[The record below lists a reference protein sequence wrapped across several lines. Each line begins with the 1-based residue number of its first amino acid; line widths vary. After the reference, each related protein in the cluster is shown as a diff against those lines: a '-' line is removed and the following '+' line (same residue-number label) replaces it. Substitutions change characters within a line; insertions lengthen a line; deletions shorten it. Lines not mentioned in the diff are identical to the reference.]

1 MPPSEVAAAYDR
13 WYATYDSDR
22 NATRD
27 LDALV
32 LRSAGLTLAGAR
44 VLELGCGTGKNT
56 EWLVQQATSVVAV
69 DFSAGMLSK
78 ARQRV
83 TASNVQFAVQ
93 DVREPWP
100 LDDGSV
106 DWVIGNLVLEHV
118 EQLDTVFR
126 EAARVLAPDGTLYCC
141 ELHPFR
147 QWQGGQAQFVDTATG
162 ETVRVQAFVHTVSDY
177 VNGGVRAGLV
187 LQHVGEHVEAAAPA
201 TTLPRLLALW
211 FRRP

>member
-1 MPPSEVAAAYDR
+1 MPPSEVALAYDR
-13 WYATYDSDR
+13 WFATYDSDR

-56 EWLVQQATSVVAV
+56 EWLVEQAESVLAL
-69 DFSAGMLSK
+69 DFSAGMLSR

-83 TASNVQFAVQ
+83 TASNVQFAVH
-93 DVREPWP
+93 DVRERWP
-100 LDDGSV
+100 LDDDAV
-106 DWVIGNLVLEHV
+106 DLVIGNLVLEHV
-118 EQLDTVFR
+118 EQLDIVFS
-126 EAARVLAPDGTLYCC
+126 ESARVLAAQGTLYCC

-147 QWQGGQAQFVDTATG
+147 QWQGGQAQFVDAATG

-177 VNGGVRAGLV
+177 INAGVRAGFI
-187 LQHVGEHVEAAAPA
+187 LQQVGEHVEGAATA
-201 TTLPRLLALW
+201 TALPRLLSLQ